1 MQSIIDTMTAA
12 YRLIE
17 NTKQPLAFETSCIQN
32 FFILPSR
39 VNAFHDDAL
48 YLTFIEFL
56 IKERHNYSFPE
67 TVTDYDRYFSSCL
80 QLKEQ
85 MHPFSKDT
93 WLSCIGWLFENIK
106 TPFYDTYAEIIL
118 CLEPCFSNQD
128 LFLQTIQDF
137 YSVLIKSSQ
146 EQQRLIRQIAKAAI
160 SYSIYLKNNEELL
173 AAILRFHLSCFSTA
187 KNIWLIKLFE
197 EMYNTT
203 PSSLEDINIEKFF
216 ADFQQKEISYLSS
229 IDFSDTFT
237 FPEYSSRRIYYF
249 SEHQTEAPKAVWSHN
264 KRNGSPSILAP
275 DSILNKYAYNM
286 AASSYITNPAI
297 GREAEISDLALILVS
312 PKKSPILL
320 GDAGVGKTAIVE
332 GLAWR
337 LQQGKVPTLLQK
349 KEIYK
354 LTTTSLLSGT
364 KYVGEME
371 DRIRQLMEELSAHP
385 NILLFIDEIHTIV
398 GAGST
403 ESSNNDISNMLK
415 PYIDRGDIKIIGST
429 TNDEYNRYLLQD
441 KALTRRF
448 YPITIEEPD
457 EAKTLHILQET
468 IKTIEYETNVK
479 NIFSREETCQL
490 LQVLIHLSS
499 RKYQSEERI
508 THRPELP
515 LTLLEMAFSYAA
527 LESRNY
533 INKTDFI
540 NAVRHTNLLK
550 TEIKQKAEQFF
561 ID

>member
-1 MQSIIDTMTAA
+1 
-12 YRLIE
+12 
-17 NTKQPLAFETSCIQN
+17 
-32 FFILPSR
+32 
-39 VNAFHDDAL
+39 
-48 YLTFIEFL
+48 
-56 IKERHNYSFPE
+56 
-67 TVTDYDRYFSSCL
+67 
-80 QLKEQ
+80 

-249 SEHQTEAPKAVWSHN
+249 SEHQTKALKAVWSHN
-264 KRNGSPSILAP
+264 KHNGYYSILAP

-286 AASSYITNPAI
+286 TASSYITNPAI

-499 RKYQSEERI
+499 RKYQPEERI